1 MKLALTNLTTK
12 NLATLAQRLINSSKT
27 GNYTLVE
34 NHPLL
39 LALEASYAQY
49 DEVYSKLTYS
59 GKGNDVVELDIR
71 RDRIFIN
78 LKLYLDA
85 YRRMDTLQNYQDA
98 EKLYSIFKLFGL
110 DIPKMSYSAA
120 SAQLKKLI
128 EELEQANNLQRI
140 IRLSLL
146 PAFEELKDAQTNFE
160 ILFAEQAEANAD
172 LRKSSS
178 ASVLRKELEKDL
190 RAYLSFITAMKDIS
204 DWMNLYFE
212 LNEIVKSARNSA
224 LFSNKK
230 EED

>member
-1 MKLALTNLTTK
+1 MKIALTNLTTK

-39 LALEASYAQY
+39 LNLETSYAQY

-59 GKGNDVVELDIR
+59 GKGDDVVKLDNR

-85 YRRMDTLQNYQDA
+85 YRKMDTLQNYQDA

-110 DIPKMSYSAA
+110 DIPKMSYSAE

-128 EELEQANNLQRI
+128 EK
-140 IRLSLL
+140 
-146 PAFEELKDAQTNFE
+146 LK
-160 ILFAEQAEANAD
+160 
-172 LRKSSS
+172 
-178 ASVLRKELEKDL
+178 
-190 RAYLSFITAMKDIS
+190 
-204 DWMNLYFE
+204 
-212 LNEIVKSARNSA
+212 
-224 LFSNKK
+224 
-230 EED
+230 

>member
-1 MKLALTNLTTK
+1 MKIALTNLTTK
-12 NLATLAQRLINSSKT
+12 NLATLAQRLINSSKI

-110 DIPKMSYSAA
+110 DIPKMSYSAE

-128 EELEQANNLQRI
+128 EKLEQTNN
-140 IRLSLL
+140 
-146 PAFEELKDAQTNFE
+146 
-160 ILFAEQAEANAD
+160 
-172 LRKSSS
+172 
-178 ASVLRKELEKDL
+178 
-190 RAYLSFITAMKDIS
+190 
-204 DWMNLYFE
+204 
-212 LNEIVKSARNSA
+212 
-224 LFSNKK
+224 
-230 EED
+230 